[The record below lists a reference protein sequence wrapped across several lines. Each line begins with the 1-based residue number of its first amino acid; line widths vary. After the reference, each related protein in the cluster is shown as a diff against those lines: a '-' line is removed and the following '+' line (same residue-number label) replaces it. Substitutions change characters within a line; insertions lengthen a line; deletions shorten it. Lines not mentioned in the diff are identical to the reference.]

1 MTKLPANY
9 RKWISELKESIQQSQ
24 ARTLLRVNADM
35 LILYWYIGKQLEE
48 KIEKEGWGAKII
60 DKISADLQ
68 KSFPQIRGF
77 SVRNLLYMKQ
87 LSAMWPDMLVFKREI
102 TQQAAAQLQKKEK
115 SLITQQA
122 AAQLQK
128 KDKSQITQQAAAQLQ
143 KKDKSQFT
151 QQAAAQIGN
160 NVYTILNPE
169 LISIPWGHHMYLLDK
184 GLKKDEV
191 LWYIQKVIENNWSR
205 AILQYQVDTDLYTR
219 QHKIKKATNFHLTLS
234 KAQSELANQ
243 IIKDPYVF
251 GFVALAEQKK
261 EYDLEQQLI
270 YHIREFLIELGAGF
284 AFVGRQVP
292 IKVGRKEYRLDLL
305 FYHLHLRCFIV
316 IELKMEDFEFEH
328 AGKMNGYLNIVNKQL
343 AQAQDNPSIGIILC
357 ASKDDV
363 EVDFALTNIDQ
374 PIGVSEYKFLKM
386 LPQRLRAR
394 MPTAKQLQSEVQKF
408 LKQQSARKISK
419 PTK

>member
-1 MTKLPANY
+1 MTKLPSNY

-102 TQQAAAQLQKKEK
+102 TQQAAAQ
-115 SLITQQA
+115 
-122 AAQLQK
+122 
-128 KDKSQITQQAAAQLQ
+128 
-143 KKDKSQFT
+143 
-151 QQAAAQIGN
+151 IGN

-251 GFVALAEQKK
+251 SFVALGEQKK

-328 AGKMNGYLNIVNKQL
+328 AGKMNGYLNIVNKQF

-374 PIGVSEYKFLKM
+374 PIGVSEYKFLKL
-386 LPQRLRAR
+386 LPQRLRAT
-394 MPTAKQLQSEVQKF
+394 MPTAKQLQTEVQKF
-408 LKQQSARKISK
+408 LKQQSKRKGSNPVK
-419 PTK
+419 

>member
-1 MTKLPANY
+1 MTKLPSNY

-87 LSAMWPDMLVFKREI
+87 LSAMWPDDMLVFKREI
-102 TQQAAAQLQKKEK
+102 TQQAAAQLQKK
-115 SLITQQA
+115 
-122 AAQLQK
+122 
-128 KDKSQITQQAAAQLQ
+128 DKSQI
-143 KKDKSQFT
+143 T

-251 GFVALAEQKK
+251 SFVALGEQKK

-305 FYHLHLRCFIV
+305 FYNLHLRCFIV
-316 IELKMEDFEFEH
+316 IDLKMEDFEFEH
-328 AGKMNGYLNIVNKQL
+328 AGKMNGYLNIVNKQF

-374 PIGVSEYKFLKM
+374 PIGVSEYKFLKL
-386 LPQRLRAR
+386 LPQRLRAT
-394 MPTAKQLQSEVQKF
+394 MPTAKQLQTEVQKF
-408 LKQQSARKISK
+408 LKQQSKRKGSNPVK
-419 PTK
+419 

>member
-9 RKWISELKESIQQSQ
+9 RKWISELKDSIHQSQ
-24 ARTLLRVNADM
+24 TRSLLRVNADM

-60 DKISADLQ
+60 DTISADLQ
-68 KSFPQIRGF
+68 KTFPKIRGF
-77 SVRNLLYMKQ
+77 SERNLLYMKQ
-87 LSAMWPDMLVFKREI
+87 LSAMWPDMLEFQKVI
-102 TQQAAAQLQKKEK
+102 TQQAAVQLKQKGK

-122 AAQLQK
+122 AAQLKQEG
-128 KDKSQITQQAAAQLQ
+128 KSLI
-143 KKDKSQFT
+143 T

-184 GLKKDEV
+184 DLSNEEA
-191 LWYIQKVIENNWSR
+191 LWYIRKVIENNWSR
-205 AILQYQVDTDLYTR
+205 AVLQYQVDTDLYTR
-219 QHKIKKATNFHLTLS
+219 QHKNKKSTNFHLTLS
-234 KAQSELANQ
+234 TAQSELANQ

-251 GFVALAEQKK
+251 GFVAMGEKK
-261 EYDLEQQLI
+261 SEFDLEQQLI

-316 IELKMEDFEFEH
+316 IDLKMEEFEFEH
-328 AGKMNGYLNIVNKQL
+328 AGKMNGYLNMVNKQF
-343 AQAQDNPSIGIILC
+343 AQTHDNPSIGIILC

-363 EVDFALTNIDQ
+363 DVDFALTNISQ

-386 LPQRLRAR
+386 LPQRLREK

-408 LKQQSARKISK
+408 LKQQIKTKGSK
-419 PTK
+419 PLK

>member
-9 RKWISELKESIQQSQ
+9 RKWISALKESIQQSQ
-24 ARTLLRVNADM
+24 TSTLLRVNADM

-60 DKISADLQ
+60 DRISVDLV

-77 SVRNLLYMKQ
+77 SSRNLLYMKQ
-87 LSAMWPDMLVFKREI
+87 LSAMWPDMLILKKVI
-102 TQQAAAQLQKKEK
+102 TQQPAAQLKLKAN

-122 AAQLQK
+122 AAQLKK
-128 KDKSQITQQAAAQLQ
+128 KDKSLI
-143 KKDKSQFT
+143 T

-160 NVYTILNPE
+160 NVYSILNPE

-184 GLKKDEV
+184 GLSNEEA
-191 LWYIQKVIENNWSR
+191 LWYINKVIENNWSR
-205 AILQYQVDTDLYTR
+205 AVLQYQLDTDLYSR

-243 IIKDPYVF
+243 MIKDPYVF
-251 GFVALAEQKK
+251 GFVAMGEKKK

-292 IKVGRKEYRLDLL
+292 IKAGRKNYRLDLL

-316 IELKMEDFEFEH
+316 IDLKMEDFEFEH
-328 AGKMNGYLNIVNKQL
+328 AGKMNGYLNIVNKQYR
-343 AQAQDNPSIGIILC
+343 QEHDNPSIGIILC

-363 EVDFALTNIDQ
+363 DVDFALTNIDQ

-386 LPQRLRAR
+386 LPQRMRSK
-394 MPTAKQLQSEVQKF
+394 MPTAKQLQTEVQKF
-408 LKQQSARKISK
+408 LKQQSKGK
-419 PTK
+419 GGKQPQ